1 MGLEDGRNDKKGQ
14 RIMKNHI
21 INQNETMLDALTRI
35 NSLYPDPLVLFV
47 VDSNNRMVGT
57 LTDGDSR
64 RALIAGASVND
75 KTEKI
80 MHRNFNYMKIE
91 DLQNV
96 QEIRRQKNLQMK
108 LVPILDKEQQIVDI
122 INLEKYKTR
131 LPLDAVMMA
140 GGKGERLR
148 PLTEKTPKPLLP
160 VGEKAI
166 IDHNVD
172 RLISYGVTHI
182 SVTVNYLKEQ
192 IEAHFK
198 EPRNGVQVITVREP
212 NYLGTIGSIRFV
224 RKFYNDTVL
233 LMNSDVFTNID
244 YEDFFLHFQQ
254 HDAEMS
260 VAAIPYNVSIPYGIL
275 DLNGRNIQGLLEKPK
290 YTYYANAGIYL
301 IKRRALDEIP
311 EDTFFNA
318 TDLVEKLISEKK
330 KVIRY
335 PLNGTWIDIGNPQEY
350 QKAQDLVKHL

>member
-1 MGLEDGRNDKKGQ
+1 MDNR
-14 RIMKNHI
+14 HI
-21 INQNETMLDALTRI
+21 ISQDITLLEALSHI
-35 NSLYPDPLVLFV
+35 NTLYPDPLVLFV
-47 VDSNNRMVGT
+47 VDGDQRMVGT

-75 KTEKI
+75 KAEKI
-80 MHRNFNYMKIE
+80 MHRKFNFMKVE
-91 DLQNV
+91 DAKNV
-96 QEIRRQKNLQMK
+96 KEIRHQKEINMK
-108 LVPILDKEQQIVDI
+108 LVPILDDGQHIVDI
-122 INLEKYKTR
+122 IDLEKFKTR
-131 LPLDAVMMA
+131 LPVDAVIMA

-148 PLTEKTPKPLLP
+148 PLTDKTPKPLLP
-160 VGEKAI
+160 VGDKAI

-172 RLISYGVTHI
+172 RLINYGVQHI

-192 IEAHFK
+192 IEEHYQ
-198 EPRNGVQVITVREP
+198 EPRNGIRIQTVREP
-212 NYLGTIGSIRFV
+212 KYLGTIGSIKFV
-224 RKFYNDTVL
+224 PHFYNDTVL

-244 YEDFFLHFQQ
+244 YEDFYLHFQQ

-275 DLNGRNIQGLLEKPK
+275 DLDGRNIQGLLEKPK

-301 IKRRALDEIP
+301 IKRRALEEIP
-311 EDTFFNA
+311 NDRFFNA
-318 TDLVEKLISEKK
+318 TDLVEKLIEEGK

-350 QKAQDLVKHL
+350 QKAKDLVKHLKF

>member
-1 MGLEDGRNDKKGQ
+1 
-14 RIMKNHI
+14 MKDHI
-21 INQNETMLDALTRI
+21 ISKELTLLEALCRI
-35 NSLYPDPLVLFV
+35 NGLAPDPLVLFV
-47 VDSNNRMVGT
+47 VDNDNCMVGT

-64 RALIAGASVND
+64 RALIAGASVTD

-80 MHRNFNYMKIE
+80 MHRNFNYMRLE
-91 DLQNV
+91 DTQNV
-96 QEIRRQKNLQMK
+96 KEIRRQKEMLMK
-108 LVPILDKEQQIVDI
+108 LVPVLDDEKHIVDI

-131 LPLDAVMMA
+131 LPVDAVMMA

-160 VGEKAI
+160 VGDKAI

-172 RLISYGVTHI
+172 RLISYGIQHI
-182 SVTVNYLKEQ
+182 NVTVNYLKEQ
-192 IEAHFK
+192 IEEHYQ
-198 EPRNGVQVITVREP
+198 EPRNGIQIQTVREP
-212 NYLGTIGSIRFV
+212 HFLGTIGSIRFIS
-224 RKFYNDTVL
+224 RFYNDTVL

-244 YEDFFLHFQQ
+244 YEDFYLHFQQ

-275 DLNGRNIQGLLEKPK
+275 DLDGRNIQGLLEKPK

-318 TDLVEKLISEKK
+318 TDLVEKLIAEGK

-350 QKAQDLVKHL
+350 QKAQDLVKHLYS